1 MSPSDDRARIL
12 GALRRA
18 APAAADRAHPGTHPV
33 PPLQG
38 GWTAFA
44 TRLASVG
51 GRAHGPH
58 PRAGLAAEVAALAR
72 RHSARGR
79 IVADHGAGDL
89 LGVGAWEGLPDDAAP
104 HACRDVAVAIVH
116 GEVGVA
122 ENAAVA
128 VLGGSAAL
136 RALPFLCEHLI
147 LLLDEERVV
156 PDLHSAFAELP
167 PSALA
172 SSHCVWISGPSK
184 TADIEQT
191 LVYGAHGPL
200 SCDVVGFTH
209 GSSAAEIPLQ

>member
-1 MSPSDDRARIL
+1 MTPSDDRARIL
-12 GALRRA
+12 EALRRA
-18 APAAADRAHPGTHPV
+18 APAAGHRAHPGTHPI
-33 PPLQG
+33 PSLQG
-38 GWTAFA
+38 GWSAFS

-51 GRAHGPH
+51 GCAHGPH
-58 PRAGLAAEVAALAR
+58 PRAGLAAEITALAR
-72 RHSARGR
+72 HRSARGR
-79 IVADHGAGDL
+79 IVADRGAGEL
-89 LGVGAWEGLPDDAAP
+89 LGDGAWEELAADAAP
-104 HACRDVAVAIVH
+104 HACRDVAVAIVR

-128 VLGGSAAL
+128 VLSRSAAE

-172 SSHCVWISGPSK
+172 SSPCIWISGPSK

-200 SCDVVGFTH
+200 SCDVVCITNGR
-209 GSSAAEIPLQ
+209 